1 MGAETG
7 TDKLR
12 LNWSARGLAYLL
24 SKHGIER
31 PLPITSPGDGTARV
45 ELRIIGAEVKEV
57 RWGHAAPPAMRRVL
71 GKDSLGHSRGWP
83 PFTEGSS
90 GTGASLV
97 PSVGI
102 APLAPRMRGSG
113 TSP

>member
-7 TDKLR
+7 TDELR

-31 PLPITSPGDGTARV
+31 PLPITSSGDGTARV

-57 RWGHAAPPAMRRVL
+57 RWVGARGSARHA
-71 GKDSLGHSRGWP
+71 
-83 PFTEGSS
+83 S
-90 GTGASLV
+90 GTREG
-97 PSVGI
+97 
-102 APLAPRMRGSG
+102 
-113 TSP
+113 